1 MSTVVDTATGESAAA
16 ESAVEPAAEY
26 RAGRIHWQVL
36 PGWDRLLFGPR
47 GLLLDEW
54 RKAGLVHVV
63 KHGSHRTVYRVDLPE
78 RTFFLK
84 HYRIAAPLL
93 AMRHLLR
100 SSSARRE
107 WRNALEVTRRRVPTI
122 TPVAMGE
129 QYRGGLVRDCFFVS
143 EAIPDSCTMEDYAVA
158 YLPRLPLAARVRLRR
173 RLTLSLARLCAD
185 AHRAGVFHK
194 DFHAGNVLVR
204 LDTCDA
210 SATDAGEPRL
220 HLIDLPAMR
229 FSGPL
234 DWPAS
239 RDSLI
244 MLAASWLDHSSLSER
259 WRFWRA
265 YLAERPDLR
274 LADRKAAVREIA
286 RGSDRRVRKTVRQ
299 RDKRALANN
308 RDYYRLA
315 LSSGVGYGVADLA
328 CKDLERLLADPMQ
341 PLRNAQQTIKHTRS
355 TVVVKTRLPLAGEL
369 TFVAYK
375 WARYKQWWKALLALF
390 RRSRSLRAWYLGHA
404 LLQRGIAT
412 ARPICV
418 CEPRRRGLRWESCL
432 AAEWIEGEDLQA
444 FAYRMGD
451 APPPVRWT
459 NARATA
465 VTLGRLLGRMHSWNV
480 AHRDL
485 KAANLMVDDSG
496 ERLEAYLIDLDGVR
510 LLRRISPRRRA
521 RNLARLAASIEAHPW
536 VTRSLRLRF
545 LRAYLDELPDA
556 AGDWKRFWKA
566 VQRHTRTIT
575 SQMRRRGQPLH

>member
-1 MSTVVDTATGESAAA
+1 MSIASTAREFASP
-16 ESAVEPAAEY
+16 EPAAVH

-36 PGWDRLLFGPR
+36 PGWDRLLFGPN
-47 GLLLDEW
+47 GLRLEEW
-54 RKAGLVHVV
+54 RQAGLVRVI

-78 RTFFLK
+78 RTFYLK
-84 HYRIAAPLL
+84 HYRIVAPLM
-93 AMRHLLR
+93 AVRHLLR

-122 TPVAMGE
+122 TPVALGE

-143 EAIPDSCTMEDYAVA
+143 EAIPDSCTLEDYAA
-158 YLPRLPLAARVRLRR
+158 GHLPRLPRWRHVKQRKL
-173 RLTLSLARLCAD
+173 LTLALARLCAD

-210 SATDAGEPRL
+210 SSAEGNSPQL

-239 RDSLI
+239 RASLV

-274 LADRKAAVREIA
+274 LPDRKAAVREIA
-286 RGSDRRVRKTVRQ
+286 HGSDARVRNTIRQ

-308 RDYYRLA
+308 RDYYRLVQPSA
-315 LSSGVGYGVADLA
+315 VGYGVTDLDRADL
-328 CKDLERLLADPMQ
+328 KQLLDRPSL
-341 PLRNAQQTIKHTRS
+341 PLSEAVETIKHTRS
-355 TVVVKTRLPLAGEL
+355 TVVAKTRLLLAGEP

-375 WARYKQWWKALLALF
+375 RARYKQWWKALLAMF
-390 RRSRSLRAWYLGHA
+390 RQSRSLRAWYLGHA

-412 ARPICV
+412 ARPVCV
-418 CEPRRRGLRWESCL
+418 CEPRRRGLRWESYL
-432 AAEWIEGEDLQA
+432 AAEWIDGEDLQA
-444 FAYRMGD
+444 FVQRLRHASTEE
-451 APPPVRWT
+451 RWQK
-459 NARATA
+459 ARAAA
-465 VTLGRLLGRMHSWNV
+465 VTLGQLLGRMHAWHV

-485 KAANLMVDDSG
+485 KAANLMVVDQG
-496 ERLEAYLIDLDGVR
+496 ERIEAYLIDLDGVR
-510 LLRRISPRRRA
+510 LLRSISPRRRA
-521 RNLARLAASIEAHPW
+521 RNLARLATSIAAHPW
-536 VTRSLRLRF
+536 VTRALRLRF
-545 LRAYLDELPDA
+545 LHAYLEELPENER
-556 AGDWKRFWKA
+556 DWKALYVA
-566 VQRHTRTIT
+566 VEKHTQAIT
-575 SQMRRRGQPLH
+575 GQMRRRGQPLH

>member
-1 MSTVVDTATGESAAA
+1 LSTVRDSA
-16 ESAVEPAAEY
+16 SAEPAAVH

-36 PGWDRLLFGPR
+36 PGWDRLLFGPQ
-47 GLLLDEW
+47 GLRLEEW
-54 RKAGLVHVV
+54 RQAGLVRVV
-63 KHGSHRTVYRVDLPE
+63 KHGPHRTVYRVDLPE

-84 HYRIAAPLL
+84 HYRIVAPLM
-93 AMRHLLR
+93 AVRHLLR

-122 TPVAMGE
+122 TPVALGE
-129 QYRGGLVRDCFFVS
+129 QFRGGLVRDCFFVS
-143 EAIPDSCTMEDYAVA
+143 EAIPDSCTLEDYAA
-158 YLPRLPLAARVRLRR
+158 KFLPRLPRWRHVRQRR
-173 RLTLSLARLCAD
+173 RLTLALARLCAD

-210 SATDAGEPRL
+210 NAGESEPPQL

-239 RDSLI
+239 RDSLV
-244 MLAASWLDHSSLSER
+244 MLAASWVDHSSISER

-286 RGSDRRVRKTVRQ
+286 RATAVRVCNTIRQ
-299 RDKRALANN
+299 RDKRALASN

-315 LSSGVGYGVADLA
+315 EPWAVGYGVTDLA
-328 CKDLERLLADPMQ
+328 PEDLKRLLADPMR
-341 PLRNAQQTIKHTRS
+341 PLQEATATIKHTRS
-355 TVVVKTRLPLAGEL
+355 TVVVKTRLPLAGEP

-375 WARYKQWWKALLALF
+375 RARYKHWWKALLAVF

-412 ARPICV
+412 ARPVCV
-418 CEPRRRGLRWESCL
+418 CEPRRRGLRWESYL
-432 AAEWIEGEDLQA
+432 AAEWIEGEDLQT
-444 FAYRMGD
+444 YVQRVRD
-451 APPPVRWT
+451 VPPETRWAK
-459 NARATA
+459 ARSAA
-465 VTLGRLLGRMHSWNV
+465 VTLGQLLGRMHAWHV

-485 KAANLMVDDSG
+485 KAANLMVVDRG
-496 ERLEAYLIDLDGVR
+496 ERLAAYLIDLDGVR

-536 VTRSLRLRF
+536 VTRTLRLRF
-545 LRAYLDELPDA
+545 LHAYLEELPESQR
-556 AGDWKRFWKA
+556 DWKALCIA
-566 VQRHTRTIT
+566 VERHTRTIT
-575 SQMRRRGQPLH
+575 GHMRRRGQPLH